1 MNVASSTINVL
12 SLCSGYGGLDL
23 GLDIATGGA
32 TRTVCYVEREAF
44 AAAILA
50 ARMEEK
56 ALDAAPVWSDL
67 RTFDG
72 RPWRGV
78 VDCITGGYPCQPFS
92 FAGKR
97 LGEHDE
103 RHLWPDIARIIG
115 EIEPGIV
122 FFENVAGHLTLGFDV
137 VRADLE
143 RLGYRV
149 AAGLFSAAEVGAGHR
164 RERLFIL
171 GVADNKGDRLQ
182 ELQSKQQWNFLR
194 SNALGCSDSMGD
206 TKDDHEWG
214 GIDATEAGVGPEWRR
229 GLAGGELAH
238 ARISPTDSRP
248 ETVRARDDSPS
259 ESGGVDG
266 GKLADTDRQHDRLA
280 AASGSGD
287 AGGPVA
293 EPSDTLA
300 DAGCERPQ
308 GECSGGTGAGPVGR
322 GGGAVVADSIEVN
335 DGGRGSS
342 GDMESG
348 IEASARGRQASTE
361 RPNDL
366 HADLGP
372 GPFPPGPAD
381 IGLWRHIIATRPDLA
396 PAIESGFCGVADG
409 RASRLDRLRA
419 LGNGVVPLVAAY
431 AFVSL

>member
-23 GLDIATGGA
+23 GLDIATCGA

-103 RHLWPDIARIIG
+103 RHLWPDIARIVG
-115 EIEPGIV
+115 EVEPGIV
-122 FFENVAGHLTLGFDV
+122 FFENVAGHLTLGFDA

-149 AAGLFSAAEVGAGHR
+149 AAGLFSAAEVGASHR

-171 GVADNKGDRLQ
+171 GVAD
-182 ELQSKQQWNFLR
+182 SW
-194 SNALGCSDSMGD
+194 
-206 TKDDHEWG
+206 
-214 GIDATEAGVGPEWRR
+214 
-229 GLAGGELAH
+229 
-238 ARISPTDSRP
+238 
-248 ETVRARDDSPS
+248 
-259 ESGGVDG
+259 
-266 GKLADTDRQHDRLA
+266 
-280 AASGSGD
+280 
-287 AGGPVA
+287 
-293 EPSDTLA
+293 
-300 DAGCERPQ
+300 CERSQ
-308 GECSGGTGAGPVGR
+308 GIGSQGSEKVSAGR
-322 GGGAVVADSIEVN
+322 GGG
-335 DGGRGSS
+335 
-342 GDMESG
+342 
-348 IEASARGRQASTE
+348 T
-361 RPNDL
+361 DL
-366 HADLGP
+366 DIP
-372 GPFPPGPAD
+372 VFPPKPRD
-381 IGLWRHIIATRPDLA
+381 SDQWQRILRDRPDLS
-396 PAIESGFCGVADG
+396 PAIEPGVCGVDDG
-409 RASRLDRLRA
+409 SAPRLDRLRG
-419 LGNGVVPLVAAY
+419 LGNGVVPLAAAY
-431 AFVSL
+431 AFVSLWACINGDRE